1 MFRRKKRKAVQ
12 KAVLVPKQ
20 EIAQEVQVPVPD
32 VKPFSEIIFGEI

>member
-20 EIAQEVQVPVPD
+20 EIAQEVQVPD
-32 VKPFSEIIFGEI
+32 IKLFSEIMFGEI